1 MPQSQLPLL
10 RQIPSMDRLLNSPEI
25 EPLVTSSSRVFVT
38 GIIRGVL
45 HSYRQE
51 IKSNSVQFSGK
62 QDLIRDLYFRIQRD
76 FQHKTLPS
84 LRRMINAT
92 GVILHTNLGRAP
104 LSAEAVRRMKEVS
117 LGYSNLEFDL
127 EEGRRGKRDLHVEPL
142 LRQILKC
149 ERSLVVNNNAAAVF
163 LTLNSLA
170 PGQEV
175 LISRGELVEI
185 GDSFRIPDILNKSGA
200 LLREVGT
207 TNCTHLAD
215 YTQAITSQTRMIL
228 RVHPSNFRIQ
238 GFSAK
243 PALPDLADLA
253 RKHQVLLIEDLG
265 SGCLTDMES
274 LGIRD
279 EPPAQSSLSAGADL
293 ICFSGDKLMGGPQ
306 AGIIAGRQDLVEQIR
321 RNPLFRA
328 FRLDRFRLAALE
340 ATLKAYTTC
349 REKEEIPILRMLAW
363 TPSQIEN
370 RAQILMSLA
379 DPEQHFF
386 EFDIVDGE
394 SMLGGG
400 STPEQGI
407 PTRLLA
413 LRSSALSANDIE
425 RRLRQAALP
434 VIGRIEND
442 QVLLDLRTV
451 SPDEE
456 QSLAEVLA
464 LIRKN
469 WQRV

>member
-84 LRRMINAT
+84 LRRTINAT

-279 EPPAQSSLSAGADL
+279 EPPARSSLSAGADL

-349 REKEEIPILRMLAW
+349 REKEEIPILQMLAW

-370 RAQILMSLA
+370 RARILMSLA

-434 VIGRIEND
+434 VIGRIENG

-451 SPDEE
+451 FPDEE

-464 LIRKN
+464 SIREN